1 MFRPSDGSWG
11 AVFNNIG
18 QSTSATSSSAVIPSA
33 SPAAL
38 PESRTGDDHP
48 SPADPPPQS
57 SPVLPPRSV
66 SPSVMTT
73 SSTGTKRK
81 HSARQSAGSLSANT
95 NFVND
100 FMSTSD
106 GSSRSQ
112 TNTNS
117 KRQKVT
123 GAAALLATSEEL
135 KDFNSTVR
143 DLISSKEARNK
154 QERRERASSSERRT
168 KAMVAFQ
175 KQESGW
181 LSFDHQIAMI
191 DHFKLDVGSADAYMT
206 LELPALRRTWVKKQL
221 KDMQYMVDDLNVD
234 EGPVA

>member
-1 MFRPSDGSWG
+1 MPKKLKGAHVFRPSDGSWG
-11 AVFNNIG
+11 TVFNNIG
-18 QSTSATSSSAVIPSA
+18 QSTSATTSSAVIPSA
-33 SPAAL
+33 SPVAL
-38 PESRTGDDHP
+38 PESHTGDDHP

-117 KRQKVT
+117 KWQKVT

-154 QERRERASSSERRT
+154 QERRERASSSER
-168 KAMVAFQ
+168 
-175 KQESGW
+175 
-181 LSFDHQIAMI
+181 
-191 DHFKLDVGSADAYMT
+191 
-206 LELPALRRTWVKKQL
+206 
-221 KDMQYMVDDLNVD
+221 
-234 EGPVA
+234 

>member
-1 MFRPSDGSWG
+1 MCSGPLMGLRVQYSIILGKAPLPLLLLLLFHLLCNSNLLLFLP
-11 AVFNNIG
+11 
-18 QSTSATSSSAVIPSA
+18 A
-33 SPAAL
+33 SLIAL
-38 PESRTGDDHP
+38 PESHTGNDHP
-48 SPADPPPQS
+48 SPAEPPPQS

-73 SSTGTKRK
+73 SSTGTKCK
-81 HSARQSAGSLSANT
+81 HSACQSAGSLSANT

-143 DLISSKEARNK
+143 DLISSKEERNRK
-154 QERRERASSSERRT
+154 ERQERASSSERVEQR
-168 KAMVAFQ
+168 Q
-175 KQESGW
+175 W
-181 LSFDHQIAMI
+181 LLFRS
-191 DHFKLDVGSADAYMT
+191 
-206 LELPALRRTWVKKQL
+206 RRAH
-221 KDMQYMVDDLNVD
+221 
-234 EGPVA
+234 G

>member
-1 MFRPSDGSWG
+1 MCSGPLMGLEARYSITLGRAP
-11 AVFNNIG
+11 
-18 QSTSATSSSAVIPSA
+18 
-33 SPAAL
+33 L
-38 PESRTGDDHP
+38 PLLLLLLFHLLHP
-48 SPADPPPQS
+48 SLAEPPPQS
-57 SPVLPPRSV
+57 SPVLPPCSV

-95 NFVND
+95 NFVKD
-100 FMSTSD
+100 FISTSD

-123 GAAALLATSEEL
+123 RAAALLATSKEL

-168 KAMVAFQ
+168 KAMIAFQ
-175 KQESGW
+175 KQESAW

-191 DHFKLDVGSADAYMT
+191 DHFKLDVSAADTYMT
-206 LELPALRRTWVKKQL
+206 LELPALRKMWVKKQL

-234 EGPVA
+234 EGTLA